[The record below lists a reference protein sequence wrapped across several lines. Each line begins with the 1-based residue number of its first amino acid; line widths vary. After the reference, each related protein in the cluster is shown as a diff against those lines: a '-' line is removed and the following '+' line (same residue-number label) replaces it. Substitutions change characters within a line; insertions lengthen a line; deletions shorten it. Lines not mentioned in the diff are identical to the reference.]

1 MLAKILL
8 VEDDCDSAHLVL
20 FQLEQAGYDARV
32 AVTGIEGLQTAYAW
46 QPDLV
51 LLDVMLPGMNGWT
64 VCERLREVTDV
75 PIIFV
80 TVLDQEK
87 QVLHGLRL
95 GADDYVTKPFSHREL
110 LARVEA
116 LLRRQAMES
125 PSTQDLFVYNDLQID
140 LRQRRVKRADQLVP
154 LTRTEYKLLSC
165 LAETPGKCCPHNY
178 LIRRVWG
185 TDDQSRNRL
194 KLCIWY
200 LRKKIEPDPS
210 EPKIILTDY
219 GIGYHLRHPAR

>member
-1 MLAKILL
+1 MLTKILL
-8 VEDDCDSAHLVL
+8 VEDDCDSARLIH
-20 FQLEQAGYDARV
+20 FQLEQAGYDVRV
-32 AVTGIEGLQTAYAW
+32 APTGAEGLQTAYSW
-46 QPDLV
+46 QPDLI
-51 LLDVMLPGMNGWT
+51 LLDVMLPGMNGWI
-64 VCERLREVTDV
+64 VCERLRKVTSV
-75 PIIFV
+75 PIMFV

-87 QVLHGLRL
+87 QIVHGLRL

-110 LARVEA
+110 LARIEA

-125 PSTQDLFVYNDLQID
+125 SSVENLFVYDDLTID
-140 LRQRRVKRADQLVP
+140 LRQRRVKRDDQLVL
-154 LTRTEYKLLSC
+154 LTRTEYKLLCC
-165 LAETPGKCCPHNY
+165 LAETPGKCCPHSY

-210 EPKIILTDY
+210 DPKIILTDY
-219 GIGYHLRHPAR
+219 GIGYRLRHPGR